1 VKKSHKH
8 LKIISDNSDTDPK
21 FLKKRLRRSLL
32 DIRTNTPNKKA
43 KSVLIVKKL
52 LSLEEVTSAKT
63 ILLYYPT
70 KSEVD
75 ISNTFKILEELGKTI
90 FLPKIE
96 GYKIAKFS
104 QKTYLSA
111 GKDGIL
117 EPEGRVIKN
126 PRNIDVAII
135 PGIGF
140 DYSGNRIGHG
150 GGWYDRILEEINFKH
165 IIGVCFDSQ
174 IVSKAPN
181 EPHDKSVHII
191 ITEKQIINT
200 RY

>member
-8 LKIISDNSDTDPK
+8 SKIISDNSNTDPK

-32 DIRTNTPNKKA
+32 DIRTNIPNKKA
-43 KSVLIVKKL
+43 KSELIVKKL
-52 LSLEEVTSAKT
+52 LSIKEVTSAKT

-75 ISNTFKILEELGKTI
+75 ISNTFKILVELGKTI
-90 FLPKIE
+90 FLPKIDD
-96 GYKIAKFS
+96 YKITKFS
-104 QKTYLSA
+104 QKTRLSK
-111 GKDGIL
+111 GKNRII
-117 EPEGRVIKN
+117 EPEGRVTKN

-140 DYSGNRIGHG
+140 DYAGNRIGHG
-150 GGWYDRILEEINFKH
+150 GGWYDRIIDEIYFKH
-165 IIGVCFDSQ
+165 IIGICFDSQ
-174 IVSKAPN
+174 IVPKAPN
-181 EPHDKSVHII
+181 EPHDKSVHLI